1 MTGQARHLSY
11 WGNSRTVYR
20 SLCPRDSYRL
30 QTGDLYCHYDGQV
43 YCETLTRK
51 VPQEES
57 VPPPPVKLSPLTGM
71 GHIGLQPESDGR
83 ITTASRPKL
92 IGKRPFNYRRLMT

>member
-11 WGNSRTVYR
+11 WGDSRPVYEFMPKR
-20 SLCPRDSYRL
+20 FLLVTNWRLILSLRWKICR
-30 QTGDLYCHYDGQV
+30 
-43 YCETLTRK
+43 EMLTRRPK

-83 ITTASRPKL
+83 ITTASKL